1 MNYCLRRRPRPGTNT
16 VSVFC
21 LTFFLDTDIFL
32 PNLELRAHPPH
43 TLAVCSGQCKK
54 VIFQIF
60 KIDSFH
66 SHINTIIEWFQLK
79 YSR

>member
-66 SHINTIIEWFQLK
+66 PVINAIIECSHLVG
-79 YSR
+79 SS